1 VGLSI
6 CILKDFGFLHLFLLP
21 SLFEGICIF
30 IKKIKMRKIIPVILL
45 LLVAFFAWKYFEAR
59 ENQRDQLVEST
70 DLIQKQIKNV
80 GKLVVTEGNFAQVY
94 SYNDSKKF
102 YLDVLSARKKA
113 LIIVNADVTVAYDL
127 SKLKTEVNPET
138 KTVTITY
145 IPDEEISIN
154 PNIQYY
160 DVTQDYLNQ
169 FEAKDYNRIQQRIKK
184 SLMEKIEKSTIK
196 SNAKNRLVSELQ
208 KIYILTNSMGWTLE
222 YNGNTINSSEAM
234 ESIRL

>member
-1 VGLSI
+1 
-6 CILKDFGFLHLFLLP
+6 
-21 SLFEGICIF
+21 
-30 IKKIKMRKIIPVILL
+30 MRKLVPIILL
-45 LLVAFFAWKYFEAR
+45 ALVVFFAWKYFEAKN
-59 ENQRDQLVEST
+59 EERDRLEEST

-80 GKLVVTEGNFAQVY
+80 GKLVVTEGNFAQVFT
-94 SYNDSKKF
+94 YNDSKSF
-102 YLDVLSARKKA
+102 YLDVFSARKKA

-145 IPDEEISIN
+145 IPEEEISIN

-169 FEAKDYNRIQQRIKK
+169 FEANDYNKIQKRIKEK
-184 SLMEKIEKSTIK
+184 LMKKIEKSSLKT
-196 SNAKNRLVSELQ
+196 NAKNRLVSELQ

-222 YNGNTINSSEAM
+222 YNGNQVNSESMEA
-234 ESIRL
+234 IKL

>member
-1 VGLSI
+1 MR
-6 CILKDFGFLHLFLLP
+6 KAFLLV
-21 SLFEGICIF
+21 F
-30 IKKIKMRKIIPVILL
+30 VILGVVFGL
-45 LLVAFFAWKYFEAR
+45 RYFESKQ
-59 ENQRDQLVEST
+59 EQRDQLEEST
-70 DLIQKQIKNV
+70 SLIQKQIKNV
-80 GKLVVTEGNFAQVY
+80 GKLVVTEGSFSQVY
-94 SYNDSKKF
+94 SFKDSKRF
-102 YLDVLSARKKA
+102 YLDVFSARKKA
-113 LIIVNADVTVAYDL
+113 LIVVNAEVTIAYDL

-169 FEAKDYNRIQQRIKK
+169 FEAADYNKIQKRIEK
-184 SLMEKIEKSTIK
+184 SLMEKIEKSSLK

-222 YNGNTINSSEAM
+222 YDGSKIKSSDEL
-234 ESIRL
+234 ESIQL

>member
-1 VGLSI
+1 MNLY
-6 CILKDFGFLHLFLLP
+6 LR
-21 SLFEGICIF
+21 
-30 IKKIKMRKIIPVILL
+30 IKIIDMRKAVLLVLVILGVVL
-45 LLVAFFAWKYFEAR
+45 GLRYFESKQD
-59 ENQRDQLVEST
+59 QRDQLEAST

-80 GKLVVTEGNFAQVY
+80 GKLVVTEGSFSQVY
-94 SYNDSKKF
+94 SFKDSKRF
-102 YLDVLSARKKA
+102 YLDVFSARKKA
-113 LIIVNADVTVAYDL
+113 LIVVNAEVTIAYDL
-127 SKLKTEVNPET
+127 SKLKTEINPET

-169 FEAKDYNRIQQRIKK
+169 FEAGDYNKIQKRIEK
-184 SLMEKIEKSTIK
+184 SLREKIEKSSLK

-222 YNGNTINSSEAM
+222 YEGNQIKSSDAL
-234 ESIRL
+234 ESIKL

>member
-1 VGLSI
+1 
-6 CILKDFGFLHLFLLP
+6 
-21 SLFEGICIF
+21 
-30 IKKIKMRKIIPVILL
+30 MRKIIPVILL

-59 ENQRDQLVEST
+59 ESNRDQLIEST

-145 IPDEEISIN
+145 IPEEEISIN

-169 FEAKDYNRIQQRIKK
+169 FEAKDYNSIQKKIKK
-184 SLMEKIEKSTIK
+184 SLMEKIEKSSIK

-222 YNGNTINSSEAM
+222 YNGNTINSTEAM
-234 ESIRL
+234 ETIKL

>member
-1 VGLSI
+1 
-6 CILKDFGFLHLFLLP
+6 
-21 SLFEGICIF
+21 
-30 IKKIKMRKIIPVILL
+30 MRKIVFVTLL

-59 ENQRDQLVEST
+59 DTQRDQLVEST

-127 SKLKTEVNPET
+127 SKLQTEVNPET

-145 IPDEEISIN
+145 IPEEEISIN

-169 FEAKDYNRIQQRIKK
+169 FEAKDYNRIQERIKK
-184 SLMEKIEKSTIK
+184 SLMEKIEKSTLK

-222 YNGNTINSSEAM
+222 YNGNTISSSEAM